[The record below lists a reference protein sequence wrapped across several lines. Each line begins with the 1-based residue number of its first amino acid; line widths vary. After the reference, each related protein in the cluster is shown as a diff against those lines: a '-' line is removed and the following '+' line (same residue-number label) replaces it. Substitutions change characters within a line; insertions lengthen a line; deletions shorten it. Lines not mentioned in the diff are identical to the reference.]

1 MKTCCLC
8 NKEIVS
14 GKILCLEC
22 SEKVM
27 EEYPTETFE
36 GVVLK
41 WEELGFKVEIERDV
55 MQLTG
60 EENSITIDLVG
71 LEVWIEEW
79 ASLKVL
85 DLINK
90 TLKTVR
96 MKNEDDNI
104 QIPVKIQTIDKYNF
118 NSIEP
123 HEFYKI
129 FAEEYVKQQ
138 DKQFLEGIQKLY
150 RIVYGVYVPLEVIT
164 EKFNTLL
171 YKEDKDEQIPKSI
184 R

>member
-1 MKTCCLC
+1 MKTCCVC
-8 NKEIVS
+8 NKEISS
-14 GKILCLEC
+14 GKIICLEC

-27 EEYPTETFE
+27 EEYQAETFD
-36 GVVLK
+36 GLVLK
-41 WEELGFKVEIERDV
+41 WEELGFNVEIERDV

-71 LEVWIEEW
+71 LVVWIEEW
-79 ASLKVL
+79 VSLQVL
-85 DLINK
+85 ELINK
-90 TLKTVR
+90 TLKIAR

-104 QIPVKIQTIDKYNF
+104 QIPVKVQTVYEHDF

-123 HEFYKI
+123 HEFYKK
-129 FAEEYVKQQ
+129 FAEEFVKEVKEQ

-150 RIVYGVYVPLEVIT
+150 LIVYGVYVPIEVII

-171 YKEDKDEQIPKSI
+171 YKEDKDE
-184 R
+184 

>member
-1 MKTCCLC
+1 MKTCCVC
-8 NKEIVS
+8 NKEIAS
-14 GKILCLEC
+14 GKIICLEC

-79 ASLKVL
+79 VSLKVL
-85 DLINK
+85 ELINK
-90 TLKTVR
+90 TLKIAR
-96 MKNEDDNI
+96 MKNEDT
-104 QIPVKIQTIDKYNF
+104 QIPVKVQTVYEHDF

-123 HEFYKI
+123 HEFYEK
-129 FAEEYVKQQ
+129 FAEEYVKEQ

-150 RIVYGVYVPLEVIT
+150 SIVYGVYVPIEVIT

-171 YKEDKDEQIPKSI
+171 YKGDKDE
-184 R
+184 

>member
-1 MKTCCLC
+1 MKTCCVC

-14 GKILCLEC
+14 GKIICLEC

-71 LEVWIEEW
+71 LEVWIDEW

-85 DLINK
+85 ELINK
-90 TLKTVR
+90 TLKIAR
-96 MKNEDDNI
+96 MKNEEDNI
-104 QIPVKIQTIDKYNF
+104 QIPVKIQTVYEHDF
-118 NSIEP
+118 GSIEP
-123 HEFYKI
+123 HEFYKK
-129 FAEEYVKQQ
+129 FAEEFVKEQ

-150 RIVYGVYVPLEVIT
+150 SIVYGVYVPLEVII

-171 YKEDKDEQIPKSI
+171 YKEDEDE
-184 R
+184 